1 MLGLLITVTEDIGNE
16 FSVIWEPQ
24 EEEVRGVSPWQTVSQ
39 WQSY

>member
-16 FSVIWEPQ
+16 FSVIWQPQ
-24 EEEVRGVSPWQTVSQ
+24 EEEIRVSPWQTVSE